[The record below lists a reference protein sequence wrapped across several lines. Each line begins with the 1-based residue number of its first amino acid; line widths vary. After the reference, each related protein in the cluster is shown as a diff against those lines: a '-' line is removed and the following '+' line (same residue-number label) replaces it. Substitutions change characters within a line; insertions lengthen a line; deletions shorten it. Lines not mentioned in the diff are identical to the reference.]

1 MHYLVPLEISNIV
14 TVFFLCTSTDVDIQ
28 PADTY
33 KYVFS
38 GPLGD
43 DLYSS

>member
-14 TVFFLCTSTDVDIQ
+14 TVFFLCTSTDADIQ
-28 PADTY
+28 PADAY

-38 GPLGD
+38 GPLSD
-43 DLYSS
+43 NLHSS